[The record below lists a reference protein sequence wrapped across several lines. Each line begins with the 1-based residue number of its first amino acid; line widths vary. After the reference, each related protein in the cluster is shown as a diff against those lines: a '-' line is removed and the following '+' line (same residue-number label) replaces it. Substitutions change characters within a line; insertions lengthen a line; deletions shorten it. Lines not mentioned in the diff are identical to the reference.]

1 MATSL
6 DPQAEK
12 LRRIHT
18 IPALVTYLHDELGW
32 PVDVDDWE
40 DAVYDWQPQELNLKP
55 EHAVAIKSIKQLRP
69 LVTGQPWGIFFVDFD
84 KGKLPIVV
92 LRRMLNG
99 LAIKSRAQGGGHQT
113 WLARDLLF
121 VSSYGEAQSREI
133 TLAHFTDESELG
145 DLPTLRV
152 LGWDEADTALEL
164 SYVARTLKEKLRWPA
179 QTASKADQDAWR
191 AQWAGAFSLKY
202 RQVINDS
209 KSLALAL
216 AELAKRIR
224 SRANAVLALE
234 SDTGHLRQLHKAFK
248 ENLIADLS
256 SDGFADMFAQTITY
270 GLFTARASRDS
281 GALVADNLSDMVPST
296 NPFLKE
302 LLGDFLS
309 AGGRA
314 RHKVKRVDFDELG
327 INEVVTTLRD
337 VPMDAV
343 LRSFNASKPGDD
355 PVIHFYEDFLKAYDR
370 AMRAKRGVF
379 YTPSPVVQFIVRSV
393 DEILKTEFGIED
405 GLASTITWGE
415 MMARK
420 PELKLPKFCTPATP
434 FVQVLDPATGTGT
447 FIVEVI
453 TQVHTHMRAKWA
465 QQGKVSKA
473 QWQPLWES
481 YVQQHL
487 LPRLYAFELMM
498 APYAIAHMK
507 IGLKLAETGYTF
519 PDNGPRVNVF
529 LTNALEPAHP
539 VQAQLEAMAPML
551 AHEASAANQ
560 AKEQCCFTAI
570 VGNPPYAGHSANNN
584 LPGIVAAVHE
594 YKRGYPDLQK
604 PGQGKWLQNDYVKFI
619 RFAELR
625 ILRAGVGILGF
636 ITDHSYL
643 DNPTFKGM
651 RRHLRNSFPFM
662 RIVDLH
668 GNSKKKEKAA
678 DGSKDES
685 VFAITQGTAIG
696 LFARGAATS
705 SEQTLDI
712 LGTEAAKT
720 DAMLRI
726 SLRQEALAPLAPNEP
741 FWLFKPQAQ
750 EGRSDYENGW
760 GLPLI
765 FSPNG
770 DPAPGIVTT
779 HDEFAI
785 SWTANEAKAKVE
797 ALLATRDEAAA
808 RELFQLCTTNQWS
821 YEEAKAGLA
830 DGAWKKKIV
839 PVLYRPFDIRVTVYD
854 SHVAVHRRE
863 RVTAHFLGGSNLGI
877 SCTRATEIQGQFQH
891 VFCTSQ
897 MTQHHTVSLK
907 EVNYLFPL
915 WLYDRDVRKANF
927 ASSFLATLKSALH
940 VTTADYRPD
949 DPAAPLHAE
958 KIFHYIY
965 AVLHSPAYRQ
975 RYAAFLRTDFPRI
988 PIPGSRALFDALAQL
1003 GSQLVQWH
1011 LLEHPDAS
1019 KIIATSARPVSAT
1032 AFFGTDF
1039 SLQKV
1044 AEKGKALADLSG
1056 DVGKVFINASSGFAN
1071 VRQGVWQHTI
1081 GGYQVLHKWLDDRR
1095 KAGRSLSA
1103 DDITHWLRVY
1113 AALDATQ
1120 KLMQQVDTAI
1130 DAHGGWPG
1138 TAGASSGSAF
1148 SQNHPPPDAATL
1160 AAEQMA
1166 QKEQAKAH
1174 KKAAAATKK
1183 KAAYASPTG
1192 ANSLF
1197 DFDDDLDALAEA
1209 SGAPPRPKAKATP
1222 AKAAGG
1228 QATATASK
1236 ADNITDAQAMC
1247 ALRAVLAQS
1256 GPLARAELIRNTARK
1271 LGYARTTKAVAG
1283 VLDNAIRRAV
1293 GRGIAQNNGAHLSLL
1308 VSKVEDYD
1316 REFLKQQLL
1325 KVIPASGV
1333 DKAQLPVQF
1342 ARHLGFARVGP
1353 VIESTVWSLMRSLQ
1367 RAGQVQLEGRGDAA
1381 RYRRA

>member
-40 DAVYDWQPQELNLKP
+40 DAIYDWQPQELNLKP

-191 AQWAGAFSLKY
+191 SQWAGAFSLKY

-256 SDGFADMFAQTITY
+256 PDGFADMFAQTITY
-270 GLFTARASRDS
+270 GLFTARASRES

-379 YTPSPVVQFIVRSV
+379 YTPSPVVQFIVRSI

-447 FIVEVI
+447 FLVEVI

-465 QQGKVSKA
+465 QQGKVTKA
-473 QWQPLWES
+473 QWQPLWVD

-519 PDNGPRVNVF
+519 PEGGPRVNVF

-539 VQAQLEAMAPML
+539 IQAQLQEMAPML
-551 AHEASAANQ
+551 AHEAAAANRVKDQ
-560 AKEQCCFTAI
+560 LAATVV
-570 VGNPPYAGHSANNN
+570 VGNPPYANYSSN
-584 LPGIVAAVHE
+584 LTPENRRLVDAYRHFDGQIIRE
-594 YKRGYPDLQK
+594 RNQLQFERNI
-604 PGQGKWLQNDYVKFI
+604 QDDFVKFI
-619 RFAELR
+619 SLAEAYAIRSGVCSVGYITNATMLSSPSLRGMRQQLMQTFTHMAELNLHGGVNESFIDAPVDENVFQIAQAVAIHLYSR
-625 ILRAGVGILGF
+625 KDNSGAKDVLFGDLWGSREQKYEFLRHNSMSNFNWQKISPDVKTCAFGVQDDIEMSGLMTLNNVFLQYGAGVKTSRDGIAIAF
-636 ITDHSYL
+636 
-643 DNPTFKGM
+643 
-651 RRHLRNSFPFM
+651 
-662 RIVDLH
+662 
-668 GNSKKKEKAA
+668 
-678 DGSKDES
+678 DE
-685 VFAITQGTAIG
+685 
-696 LFARGAATS
+696 L
-705 SEQTLDI
+705 TLESNI
-712 LGTEAAKT
+712 KLISEAAWPKSQPE
-720 DAMLRI
+720 M
-726 SLRQEALAPLAPNEP
+726 
-741 FWLFKPQAQ
+741 FVKP
-750 EGRSDYENGW
+750 
-760 GLPLI
+760 I
-765 FSPNG
+765 
-770 DPAPGIVTT
+770 
-779 HDEFAI
+779 
-785 SWTANEAKAKVE
+785 K
-797 ALLATRDEAAA
+797 
-808 RELFQLCTTNQWS
+808 
-821 YEEAKAGLA
+821 
-830 DGAWKKKIV
+830 
-839 PVLYRPFDIRVTVYD
+839 YRPFDDRVIFFQEDFVASRSLPTMSHMLDGTNIGIIASSSWTTPKRFSVGVSKMMVEMKTGTHDRGTTFFPLYVLTDKYD
-854 SHVAVHRRE
+854 GNSLIKAHNFSSRFMRAWLQTTGLKIANSVSHAGADFVQPESVLYWLYATFHSIEYRKRFSTGLAQSFPFVLFP
-863 RVTAHFLGGSNLGI
+863 A
-877 SCTRATEIQGQFQH
+877 TRAF
-891 VFCTSQ
+891 
-897 MTQHHTVSLK
+897 
-907 EVNYLFPL
+907 
-915 WLYDRDVRKANF
+915 
-927 ASSFLATLKSALH
+927 
-940 VTTADYRPD
+940 
-949 DPAAPLHAE
+949 
-958 KIFHYIY
+958 
-965 AVLHSPAYRQ
+965 
-975 RYAAFLRTDFPRI
+975 
-988 PIPGSRALFDALAQL
+988 FDAVAAI
-1003 GSQLVQWH
+1003 GKELVLWH
-1011 LLEHPDAS
+1011 LLEHPDAE
-1019 KIIATSARPVSAT
+1019 KIAADGKISAGT
-1032 AFFGTDF
+1032 TTWFGNDL
-1039 SLQKV
+1039 SLLKV
-1044 AEKGKALADLSG
+1044 AEKSRELAEVQGTDDKL
-1056 DVGKVFINASSGFAN
+1056 GKVFINASSGFAN
-1071 VRQGVWQHTI
+1071 VRQRVWEHTI

-1113 AALDATQ
+1113 AALEATQ
-1120 KLMQQVDTAI
+1120 TLMQQVDTAI

-1138 TAGASSGSAF
+1138 TAGASSVSAF

-1166 QKEQAKAH
+1166 QKEQTKAH

-1228 QATATASK
+1228 QAAATASK
-1236 ADNITDAQAMC
+1236 TDDITDAQTMC

-1256 GPLARAELIRNTARK
+1256 GPLTRIDLIRQTARK
-1271 LGYARTTKAVAG
+1271 LGYARTTKAMAG
-1283 VLDNAIRRAV
+1283 VLNNAIRRAV
-1293 GRGIAQNNGAHLSLL
+1293 GRGIAQNHRGHLSLL
-1308 VSKVEDYD
+1308 ATKVEDYD

-1353 VIESTVWSLMRSLQ
+1353 VIESTVWSLVRSLQ
-1367 RAGQVQLEGRGDAA
+1367 RAGQVQPEGRGDAA
-1381 RYRRA
+1381 RYRRV